1 MGDQIGSLEKGKLA
15 DLVILDK
22 NPLEN
27 IRNTEFIKF
36 VMVNGRMYET
46 STMNQIGNYDVK
58 YGNFYWN
65 NAKTNSNFEWHE
77 ESNSFMGGCEFG
89 D

>member
-1 MGDQIGSLEKGKLA
+1 
-15 DLVILDK
+15 
-22 NPLEN
+22 
-27 IRNTEFIKF
+27 
-36 VMVNGRMYET
+36 MVNGRMYET

-58 YGNFYWN
+58 CGNFYWN